1 MDINSVNFVQNNLM
15 LESTEHEA
23 TAFFTEM
30 IRKSVDSTF
39 TRFNFLAHTV
49 AQRMSGAGSSQVQ
62 DRECFSFTNE
72 TYNAKTDG
80 RIKVV
85 HVPEFEKWRNPSK
98 VYMFVFKVYRQN
110 EKHPSTVYRTFD
122 EVHELYRFLVR
133 RFTEAA
139 LPVFD
144 ASSGIGRT
152 QIRAVAQSRQ
162 VMLQNFFQR
171 FFQLATEITQCDLVY
186 TFFHAIHRD
195 TDPEFVKDVITQNQ
209 LNTEPPRIHLSLS
222 VGQDPRKLK
231 IFISH
236 ARGLPLINGV
246 QTSPPDTY
254 VKTKLN
260 PNPNPATNSKRKTDV
275 VKNTCNPTYNA
286 HIEYTFESVEQMK
299 RANIDVFIWQSH
311 TSIVRDNY
319 AICQTTVE
327 CSKLFEVEPDRRGGR
342 SFAQWYTLTLRL

>member
-1 MDINSVNFVQNNLM
+1 
-15 LESTEHEA
+15 
-23 TAFFTEM
+23 
-30 IRKSVDSTF
+30 
-39 TRFNFLAHTV
+39 
-49 AQRMSGAGSSQVQ
+49 
-62 DRECFSFTNE
+62 
-72 TYNAKTDG
+72 
-80 RIKVV
+80 
-85 HVPEFEKWRNPSK
+85 
-98 VYMFVFKVYRQN
+98 MFVFKVYRQN

-171 FFQLATEITQCDLVY
+171 FFQLATEITQVYSALPVFDASSGIGRTQIRAVAQSRQVMLQNFFQRFFQLATEITQCDLVY

-209 LNTEPPRIHLSLS
+209 LNSEPPRIHLSLS

-319 AICQTTVE
+319 AICQTSVK